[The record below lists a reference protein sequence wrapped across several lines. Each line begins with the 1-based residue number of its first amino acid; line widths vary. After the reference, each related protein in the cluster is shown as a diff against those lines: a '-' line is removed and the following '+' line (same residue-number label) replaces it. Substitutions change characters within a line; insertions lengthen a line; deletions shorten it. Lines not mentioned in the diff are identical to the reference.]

1 MQNDRFIGYKA
12 VSESHLR
19 SVDCLCYK
27 LFPSIQDVVFNYKKN
42 VVMLGSLLMLGS
54 LRIGFENHL
63 TLLTCLWRDRH

>member
-1 MQNDRFIGYKA
+1 MQNDRFIGYKT
-12 VSESHLR
+12 VSESHLH

-27 LFPSIQDVVFNYKKN
+27 LFPSIEDIVFNYKIN
-42 VVMLGSLLMLGS
+42 VVYLMLGS